1 MTVTTAILGGWFSS
15 NEALLQNAII
25 AALLAY
31 SVQVALRAGVFSFAG
46 IGFYGIS
53 AYAVG
58 YLLTEKA
65 WSTVPAVVAALV
77 GTAVL
82 SFGLSL
88 ILARLR
94 ALYLA
99 MATLALV
106 LLVRTAAL
114 VWDDVTGGALGLVGV
129 PPNFG
134 TGTVALLAGITAAAA
149 ALSQRGAT
157 GRRLLV
163 LRTDESLAGASGVD
177 VRRNHVVA
185 FVFSSVIGAL
195 AGACHIVLLTVFTPE
210 NVGFGLLT
218 STLTVLVIGGTW
230 HWTGPIIGALIVAWL
245 PEWLASLNEWRI
257 VVQGAIVIAMII
269 YLPSGVAGLFDTAR
283 RMVRSRRSP
292 PAALAEGGAPD
303 GPGGRTPLRQAGA
316 ST

>member
-1 MTVTTAILGGWFSS
+1 MTTTFAVSWFSS
-15 NEALLQNAII
+15 NEALIQNAFI

-53 AYAVG
+53 AYGVG
-58 YLLTEKA
+58 YLLSVKG
-65 WSTVPAVVAALV
+65 WSTVPAIVVVLAA
-77 GTAVL
+77 TAVISL
-82 SFGLSL
+82 GLGL

-114 VWDDVTGGALGLVGV
+114 VWDDVTGGALGLFGV
-129 PPNFG
+129 PPVFG
-134 TGTVALLAGITAAAA
+134 TWTVVAFVVLVAFAAAM
-149 ALSQRGAT
+149 SQRGGT

-163 LRTDESLAGASGVD
+163 LRTDESLAGATGVD
-177 VRRNHVVA
+177 VRRNHLIAV
-185 FVFSSVIGAL
+185 VFSSLIGAI

-210 NVGFGLLT
+210 NVGFHILT

-230 HWTGPIIGALIVAWL
+230 HWAGPLIGGFIVAWL
-245 PEWLASLNEWRI
+245 PQWLSSLEEWRI
-257 VVQGAIVIAMII
+257 VVQGVVVILMVI
-269 YLPSGVAGLFDTAR
+269 YLPAGVAGLFDQGRKLFRRTPPGPAR
-283 RMVRSRRSP
+283 QE
-292 PAALAEGGAPD
+292 PAAPEPPGAGKPIREAGAP
-303 GPGGRTPLRQAGA
+303 TA
-316 ST
+316 